1 MLIPEEFPFITYFLD
16 LLDDR
21 STADGLPWLD
31 NLETVDEAARDFL
44 ARRKGIK
51 FVKYI
56 E

>member
-1 MLIPEEFPFITYFLD
+1 MVDIKCSD

-21 STADGLPWLD
+21 SIVADLSWLD
-31 NLETVDEAARDFL
+31 NLETVDEAARDVL

-56 E
+56 K